1 VPRESGLDLPEASIS
16 TVCQHLAYNPAV
28 VISLVVVDR
37 DRLAI
42 HQTREMVFGDL
53 AKRLAFLWRIDASEP
68 HAMLYAVGSQD
79 C

>member
-1 VPRESGLDLPEASIS
+1 MRQRLDLPEASI
-16 TVCQHLAYNPAV
+16 TAACQHLAYNAAV
-28 VISLVVVDR
+28 VISLEVVDR

-53 AKRLAFLWRIDASEP
+53 AKRLAFLRRVDASEP
-68 HAMLYAVGSQD
+68 HAMLSLLGSQD